1 MNRKGQGL
9 FMSII
14 VGVMIFMVGVLFIN
28 FLTPE
33 VTVVRNATNLDCSN
47 AAGISD
53 GTKLACLVVDLVIPY
68 FILIIFSF
76 AGGIIAA
83 RFLI

>member
-28 FLTPE
+28 FLMPE

-68 FILIIFSF
+68 FILLIFSF
-76 AGGIIAA
+76 SGGIIAG
-83 RFLI
+83 RFFI